1 MVEEHCR
8 LCGICGGPWGKKD
21 DGVIAIADSDQA
33 ERATG
38 ESEYDKRCAVPIA
51 EAIAWAHALPY
62 AVTLFLYD
70 ED

>member
-1 MVEEHCR
+1 MSGGALIIRGHGKPLVELTWH
-8 LCGICGGPWGKKD
+8 D
-21 DGVIAIADSDQA
+21 NSVDDSDQA